1 MTKEAKFER
10 KTWAPTDTHPN
21 SAELNRIEGGI
32 ELAHERVDQLTK
44 TVADSTQ
51 TGGASESIDLATAK
65 YREIEYLSDNAK
77 VADLVVTVNK
87 LLAVLRKE
95 ENQGDGAD

>member
-1 MTKEAKFER
+1 MTKETKFER
-10 KTWAPTDTHPN
+10 KTWVPTDTHPN
-21 SAELNRIEGGI
+21 SVELNRIEAGI

-51 TGGASESIDLATAK
+51 TGGASESTDLVTAK
-65 YREIEYLSDNAK
+65 YREIEYLPDNAK
-77 VADLVVTVNK
+77 VADLVATVNK